1 MCNIVYPGHTVYT
14 AEWEPH
20 MHAWHGETPPE
31 WPSILAHSVWPHRDS
46 ETDHAKYS
54 VPPPSPETIV
64 YNQTMHMYWSILK
77 YMISIKS
84 SSIFFLLSLKEE
96 RNNK

>member
-20 MHAWHGETPPE
+20 MHAWHGEMPPE
-31 WPSILAHSVWPHRDS
+31 WPSILARSEWPHRDS

-54 VPPPSPETIV
+54 VPPPSPKTIV
-64 YNQTMHMYWSILK
+64 
-77 YMISIKS
+77 
-84 SSIFFLLSLKEE
+84 
-96 RNNK
+96 